1 MYATKFPTL
10 DDKKMRCG
18 ENFGPF
24 GESKKKRVL
33 KLWHA
38 AYQTVFFFLFF
49 WVHGIRPHQRR
60 SNLTRQE
67 ASLHPILRVQNR
79 CLLDS
84 FSARFFVFFHGFLN
98 SVWPSAGPLCV
109 TFMHA
114 ALDASQ
120 RSHSHVLRGTVRGT
134 IKQVLVC
141 KYPVFKNWSIEIKMV
156 SNISI
161 YILIYKN

>member
-1 MYATKFPTL
+1 MAKTL
-10 DDKKMRCG
+10 DRSESPTKK
-18 ENFGPF
+18 
-24 GESKKKRVL
+24 VL
-33 KLWHA
+33 KTLA
-38 AYQTVFFFLFF
+38 CCLPNCFFFFLGPWHSTSPEKEKSHTPGSFTSP
-49 WVHGIRPHQRR
+49 HPSRPKQM
-60 SNLTRQE
+60 
-67 ASLHPILRVQNR
+67 PFGFI
-79 CLLDS
+79 
-84 FSARFFVFFHGFLN
+84 FSSGFCFLHGFLN

-134 IKQVLVC
+134 IKQVLVY
-141 KYPVFKNWSIEIKMV
+141 KYPVFKNWSIGIKMV